1 MKTEPQAEIGY
12 LLKGF
17 ARTSETFISNEIHLL
32 EEAGVRISIFSF
44 KKLEGQ
50 QRHGVSQRIKA
61 PVTYLPEPTPF
72 DNIGLLEWIRRN
84 AAIFSESQGDLLK
97 RRPGAYLRTLLAVLA
112 MSFRYAGG
120 SFKSTLRS
128 LLKEFFQAG
137 FIASEVLKSGRIEH
151 LHAHFC
157 HTATTVAMLA
167 SRLSGIPFSFTAHA
181 KDIYRRDMNPGDL
194 LSRKLR
200 AAKFAV
206 TCTKANS
213 EYLGKLAN
221 TELHTIYH
229 GLDLTLF
236 APAERTVATG
246 PPLIL
251 AVGRFVEKKGFIY
264 LVEACRR
271 LKDEGM
277 NFRCQIIGGF
287 AEHAERIQELIDRL
301 DLKDTV
307 SLHHAVTQEELK
319 KIYETASLFVL
330 PCVITDDGDRDG
342 IPNVMVEALAMGLPV
357 VSTSVS
363 GIPELIRDRKTGLL
377 VPPKDPQALAKAI
390 RELIEN
396 PALGSQ
402 LAQNGRELVLREF
415 DAKRNTLALKKLFDL
430 QPCSQKNEEPQ

>member
-1 MKTEPQAEIGY
+1 MKTEPQTEIGY
-12 LLKGF
+12 ILKGF

-61 PVTYLPEPTPF
+61 HVTYLPEPTPF
-72 DNIGLLEWIRRN
+72 EKTRLLAWIRRN
-84 AAIFSESQGDLLK
+84 AAIFRDSHVDLLK
-97 RRPGAYLRTLLAVLA
+97 RRPGAYLGTLLAVLA
-112 MSFRYAGG
+112 MSLRYAGG

-128 LLKEFFQAG
+128 FLKEFFQAG
-137 FIASEVLKSGRIEH
+137 FIADEALKSGRIKH

-167 SRLSGIPFSFTAHA
+167 SRLSGLPFSFTAHA
-181 KDIYRRDMNPGDL
+181 KDIYRSDMNPGDL

-213 EYLGKLAN
+213 AYLGKLADV
-221 TELHTIYH
+221 ELHTIYH
-229 GLDLTLF
+229 GIDLKLF
-236 APAERTVATG
+236 APAEERTAQD

-251 AVGRFVEKKGFIY
+251 AVGRFVEKKGFVH

-271 LKDEGM
+271 LKDEGV
-277 NFRCQIIGGF
+277 NFRCRIIGGF
-287 AEHAERIQELIDRL
+287 AEYAERVQESIDRL

-342 IPNVMVEALAMGLPV
+342 IPNVMVEALAMGVPV
-357 VSTSVS
+357 ISTNIS
-363 GIPELIRDRKTGLL
+363 GIPELIGDRETGLL
-377 VPPKDPQALAKAI
+377 VPPRDPQTLARAI

-396 PALGSQ
+396 PKLGD
-402 LAQNGRELVLREF
+402 ELSRKGQEFVKREF
-415 DAKRNTLALKKLFDL
+415 DAKRNILALKKLFDL
-430 QPCSQKNEEPQ
+430 QP

>member
-1 MKTEPQAEIGY
+1 MKTEPQTEIGY
-12 LLKGF
+12 ILKGF

-61 PVTYLPEPTPF
+61 HVTYLPEPTPF
-72 DNIGLLEWIRRN
+72 EKTSLLAWIRRN
-84 AAIFSESQGDLLK
+84 AAIFRDSHVDLLK
-97 RRPGAYLRTLLAVLA
+97 RRPGAYLGTILAVLA
-112 MSFRYAGG
+112 MSLRYAGG

-128 LLKEFFQAG
+128 FLKEFFQAG
-137 FIASEVLKSGRIEH
+137 FIADEALKSGRIKH

-167 SRLSGIPFSFTAHA
+167 SRLSGLPFSFTAHA
-181 KDIYRRDMNPGDL
+181 KDIYRSDMNPGDL

-213 EYLGKLAN
+213 AYLGKLADA
-221 TELHTIYH
+221 ELHTIYH
-229 GLDLTLF
+229 GIDLKLF
-236 APAERTVATG
+236 APAEERTAQD

-251 AVGRFVEKKGFIY
+251 AVGRFVEKKGFVH

-271 LKDEGM
+271 LKDEGV
-277 NFRCQIIGGF
+277 NFRCRIIGGF
-287 AEHAERIQELIDRL
+287 AEYAERVQESIDRL

-357 VSTSVS
+357 ISTNIS
-363 GIPELIRDRKTGLL
+363 GIPELIGDRETGLL
-377 VPPKDPQALAKAI
+377 VPPRDPQTLARAI

-396 PALGSQ
+396 PKLGD
-402 LAQNGRELVLREF
+402 ELSRKGQEFVKREF
-415 DAKRNTLALKKLFDL
+415 DAKRNILALKKLFDL
-430 QPCSQKNEEPQ
+430 QP

>member
-1 MKTEPQAEIGY
+1 MKTEPQTEIGY
-12 LLKGF
+12 ILKGF

-32 EEAGVRISIFSF
+32 EEAGVRIAIFSF

-61 PVTYLPEPTPF
+61 HVTYLPEPTPF
-72 DNIGLLEWIRRN
+72 EKTSLLAWIRRN
-84 AAIFSESQGDLLK
+84 AAIFHDSHVDLLK
-97 RRPGAYLRTLLAVLA
+97 RRPGAYLGTLLAVLA
-112 MSFRYAGG
+112 MSLRYAGD

-128 LLKEFFQAG
+128 FLKEFFQAG
-137 FIASEVLKSGRIEH
+137 FIADEALKSGRIKH

-167 SRLSGIPFSFTAHA
+167 SRLSGLPFSFTAHA
-181 KDIYRRDMNPGDL
+181 KDIYRSDMNPGDL

-213 EYLGKLAN
+213 AYLGKLADV
-221 TELHTIYH
+221 ELHTIYH
-229 GLDLTLF
+229 GIDLKLF
-236 APAERTVATG
+236 APAEERTAQD

-251 AVGRFVEKKGFIY
+251 AVGRFVEKKGFVH

-271 LKDEGM
+271 LKDEGV
-277 NFRCQIIGGF
+277 NFRCRIIGGF
-287 AEHAERIQELIDRL
+287 AEYAERVQESIDRL

-342 IPNVMVEALAMGLPV
+342 IPNVMVEALAMGVPV
-357 VSTSVS
+357 ISTNIS
-363 GIPELIRDRKTGLL
+363 GIPELIGDRETGLL
-377 VPPKDPQALAKAI
+377 VPPRDPQALARAI

-396 PALGSQ
+396 PALGSR
-402 LAQNGRELVLREF
+402 LAQNGREFVRREF
-415 DAKRNTLALKKLFDL
+415 DAERNILALRELFD
-430 QPCSQKNEEPQ
+430 SEN

>member
-1 MKTEPQAEIGY
+1 MKTEPQTEIGY
-12 LLKGF
+12 ILKGF

-61 PVTYLPEPTPF
+61 HVTYLPEPTPF
-72 DNIGLLEWIRRN
+72 EKTSLLAWIRRN
-84 AAIFSESQGDLLK
+84 AAIFRDSHVDLLK
-97 RRPGAYLRTLLAVLA
+97 RRPGAYLGTILAVLA
-112 MSFRYAGG
+112 MSLRYAGD

-128 LLKEFFQAG
+128 FLKEFFQAG
-137 FIASEVLKSGRIEH
+137 FIADEALKSGRIKH

-167 SRLSGIPFSFTAHA
+167 SRLSGLPFSFTAHA
-181 KDIYRRDMNPGDL
+181 KDIYRSDMNPGDL

-213 EYLGKLAN
+213 AYLGKLADA
-221 TELHTIYH
+221 ELHTIYH
-229 GLDLTLF
+229 GIDLKLF
-236 APAERTVATG
+236 APAEERTAQD

-251 AVGRFVEKKGFIY
+251 AVGRFVEKKGFVH

-271 LKDEGM
+271 LKDEGV
-277 NFRCQIIGGF
+277 NFRCRIIGGF
-287 AEHAERIQELIDRL
+287 AEYAERVQESIDRL

-342 IPNVMVEALAMGLPV
+342 IPNVMVEALAMGVPV
-357 VSTSVS
+357 ISTNIS
-363 GIPELIRDRKTGLL
+363 GIPELIGDRETGLL
-377 VPPKDPQALAKAI
+377 VPPRDPQTLARAI

-396 PALGSQ
+396 PKLGD
-402 LAQNGRELVLREF
+402 ELSRKGQEFVKREF
-415 DAKRNTLALKKLFDL
+415 DAKRNILALKKLFDL
-430 QPCSQKNEEPQ
+430 QP

>member
-1 MKTEPQAEIGY
+1 MKTEPQTEIGY
-12 LLKGF
+12 ILKGF

-61 PVTYLPEPTPF
+61 HVTYLPEPTPF
-72 DNIGLLEWIRRN
+72 EKTRLLAWIRRN
-84 AAIFSESQGDLLK
+84 AAIFRDSHVDLLK
-97 RRPGAYLRTLLAVLA
+97 RRPGAYLGTILAVLA
-112 MSFRYAGG
+112 MSLRYAGD

-128 LLKEFFQAG
+128 FLKEFFQAG
-137 FIASEVLKSGRIEH
+137 FIADEALKSGRIKH

-167 SRLSGIPFSFTAHA
+167 SRLSGLPFSFTAHA
-181 KDIYRRDMNPGDL
+181 KDIYRSDMNPGDL

-213 EYLGKLAN
+213 AYLGKLADV
-221 TELHTIYH
+221 ELHTIYH
-229 GLDLTLF
+229 GIDLKLF
-236 APAERTVATG
+236 APAEERTAQD

-251 AVGRFVEKKGFIY
+251 AVGRFVEKKGFVH

-271 LKDEGM
+271 LKDEGV
-277 NFRCQIIGGF
+277 NFRCRIIGGF
-287 AEHAERIQELIDRL
+287 AEYAERVQESIDRL

-342 IPNVMVEALAMGLPV
+342 IPNVMVEALAMGVPV
-357 VSTSVS
+357 ISTNIS
-363 GIPELIRDRKTGLL
+363 GIPELIGDRETGLL
-377 VPPKDPQALAKAI
+377 VPPRDPQTLARAI

-396 PALGSQ
+396 PKLGD
-402 LAQNGRELVLREF
+402 ELSRKGQEFVKREF
-415 DAKRNTLALKKLFDL
+415 DAKRNILALKKLFDL
-430 QPCSQKNEEPQ
+430 QP

>member
-1 MKTEPQAEIGY
+1 MKTEPQTEIGY
-12 LLKGF
+12 ILKGF

-61 PVTYLPEPTPF
+61 HVTYLPEPTPF
-72 DNIGLLEWIRRN
+72 EKTRLLAWIRRN
-84 AAIFSESQGDLLK
+84 AAIFRDSHVDLLK
-97 RRPGAYLRTLLAVLA
+97 RRPGAYLGTILAVLA
-112 MSFRYAGG
+112 MSLRYAGG

-128 LLKEFFQAG
+128 FLKEFFQAG
-137 FIASEVLKSGRIEH
+137 FIADEALKSGRIKH

-167 SRLSGIPFSFTAHA
+167 SRLSGLPFSFTAHA
-181 KDIYRRDMNPGDL
+181 KDIYRSDMNPGDL

-213 EYLGKLAN
+213 AYLGKLADV
-221 TELHTIYH
+221 ELHTIYH
-229 GLDLTLF
+229 GIDLKLF
-236 APAERTVATG
+236 APAEERTAQD

-251 AVGRFVEKKGFIY
+251 AVGRFVEKKGFVH

-271 LKDEGM
+271 LKDEGV
-277 NFRCQIIGGF
+277 NFRCRIIGGF
-287 AEHAERIQELIDRL
+287 AEYAERVQESIDRL

-342 IPNVMVEALAMGLPV
+342 IPNVMVEALAMGVPV
-357 VSTSVS
+357 ISTNIS
-363 GIPELIRDRKTGLL
+363 GIPELIGDRETGLL
-377 VPPKDPQALAKAI
+377 VPPRDPQTLARAI

-396 PALGSQ
+396 PKLGD
-402 LAQNGRELVLREF
+402 ELSRKGQEFVKREF
-415 DAKRNTLALKKLFDL
+415 DAKRNILALKKLFDL
-430 QPCSQKNEEPQ
+430 QP

>member
-1 MKTEPQAEIGY
+1 MKTEPQTEIGY
-12 LLKGF
+12 ILKGF

-61 PVTYLPEPTPF
+61 HVTYLPEPTPF
-72 DNIGLLEWIRRN
+72 EKTSLLAWIRRN
-84 AAIFSESQGDLLK
+84 AAIFRDSHGDLLK
-97 RRPGAYLRTLLAVLA
+97 RRPGAYLGTLLAVLA
-112 MSFRYAGG
+112 MSLRYAGG

-128 LLKEFFQAG
+128 FLKEFFQAG
-137 FIASEVLKSGRIEH
+137 FIADEALKSGRIKH

-167 SRLSGIPFSFTAHA
+167 SRLSGLPFSFTAHA
-181 KDIYRRDMNPGDL
+181 KDIYRSDMNPGDL

-213 EYLGKLAN
+213 AYLGKLADA
-221 TELHTIYH
+221 ELHTIYH
-229 GLDLTLF
+229 GIDLKLF
-236 APAERTVATG
+236 APAEERTAQD

-251 AVGRFVEKKGFIY
+251 AVGRFVEKKGFVH

-271 LKDEGM
+271 LKDEGI
-277 NFRCQIIGGF
+277 NFRCRIIGGF
-287 AEHAERIQELIDRL
+287 AEYAERVQESIDRL

-357 VSTSVS
+357 ISTNIS
-363 GIPELIRDRKTGLL
+363 GIPELIGDRETGLL
-377 VPPKDPQALAKAI
+377 VPPRDPQTLARAI

-396 PALGSQ
+396 PKLGD
-402 LAQNGRELVLREF
+402 ELSRKGQEFVKREF
-415 DAKRNTLALKKLFDL
+415 DAKRNILALKKLFDL
-430 QPCSQKNEEPQ
+430 QP

>member
-1 MKTEPQAEIGY
+1 MKTEPQTEIGY
-12 LLKGF
+12 ILKGF

-61 PVTYLPEPTPF
+61 HVTYLPEPTPF
-72 DNIGLLEWIRRN
+72 EKTSLLAWIRRN
-84 AAIFSESQGDLLK
+84 AAIFRDSHGDLLK
-97 RRPGAYLRTLLAVLA
+97 RRPGAYLGTLLAVLA
-112 MSFRYAGG
+112 MSLRYAGG

-128 LLKEFFQAG
+128 FLKEFFQAG
-137 FIASEVLKSGRIEH
+137 FIADEALKSGRIKH

-167 SRLSGIPFSFTAHA
+167 SRLSGLPFSFTAHA
-181 KDIYRRDMNPGDL
+181 KDIYRSDMNPGDL

-213 EYLGKLAN
+213 AYLGKLADV
-221 TELHTIYH
+221 ELHTIYH
-229 GLDLTLF
+229 GIDLKLF
-236 APAERTVATG
+236 APAEERTAQD

-251 AVGRFVEKKGFIY
+251 AVGRFVEKKGFVH

-271 LKDEGM
+271 LKDEGV
-277 NFRCQIIGGF
+277 NFRCRIIGGF
-287 AEHAERIQELIDRL
+287 AEYAERVQESIDRL

-342 IPNVMVEALAMGLPV
+342 IPNVMVEALAMGVPV
-357 VSTSVS
+357 ISTNIS
-363 GIPELIRDRKTGLL
+363 GIPELIGDRETGLL
-377 VPPKDPQALAKAI
+377 VPPRDPQTLARAI

-396 PALGSQ
+396 PKLGD
-402 LAQNGRELVLREF
+402 ELSRKGQEFVKREF
-415 DAKRNTLALKKLFDL
+415 DAKRNILALKKLFDL
-430 QPCSQKNEEPQ
+430 QP

>member
-1 MKTEPQAEIGY
+1 MKTEPQTEIGY
-12 LLKGF
+12 ILKGF

-61 PVTYLPEPTPF
+61 HVTYLPEPTPF
-72 DNIGLLEWIRRN
+72 EKTRLLAWIRRN
-84 AAIFSESQGDLLK
+84 AAIFRDSHGDLLK
-97 RRPGAYLRTLLAVLA
+97 RRPGAYLGTLLAVLA
-112 MSFRYAGG
+112 MSLRYAGD

-128 LLKEFFQAG
+128 FLKEFFQAG
-137 FIASEVLKSGRIEH
+137 FIADEALKSGRIKH

-167 SRLSGIPFSFTAHA
+167 SRLSGLPFSFTAHA
-181 KDIYRRDMNPGDL
+181 KDIYRSDMNPGDL

-213 EYLGKLAN
+213 AYLGKLADV
-221 TELHTIYH
+221 ELHTIYH
-229 GLDLTLF
+229 GIDLKLF
-236 APAERTVATG
+236 APAEERTAQD

-251 AVGRFVEKKGFIY
+251 AVGRFVEKKGFVH

-271 LKDEGM
+271 LKDEGV
-277 NFRCQIIGGF
+277 NFRCRIIGGF
-287 AEHAERIQELIDRL
+287 AEYAERVQESIDRL

-342 IPNVMVEALAMGLPV
+342 IPNVMVEALAMGVPV
-357 VSTSVS
+357 ISTNIS
-363 GIPELIRDRKTGLL
+363 GIPELIGDRETGLL
-377 VPPKDPQALAKAI
+377 VPPRDPQTLARAI

-396 PALGSQ
+396 PKLGD
-402 LAQNGRELVLREF
+402 ELSRKGQEFVKREF
-415 DAKRNTLALKKLFDL
+415 DAKRNILALKKLFDL
-430 QPCSQKNEEPQ
+430 QP